1 MFCRNCGQSLPDNTV
16 FCTNCGTK
24 TANLNRADSKAE
36 AINVLPV
43 SSQLPAA
50 FRPGA
55 VSPSDVPH
63 PDAPLNPVIKKKK
76 KKHVALWISLT
87 ILMVI
92 LLGAGY
98 LIASLFGVFGPKDL
112 GVKYTEKDY
121 QSALTKIGTQTT
133 FDKMSGD
140 ELRQYNIDIKK
151 SGTKMVI
158 SDYTWEFSD
167 YQEKNF
173 ELTPEEATAF
183 INEIAPGFFWLEDQQ
198 VNILKDGSVEAS
210 GTLLAAKAISELYP
224 ELKDLIPV
232 SVPEKLDLY
241 AAGGISIKENV
252 LTLDAKEFKSGI
264 ISPVSAQTLN
274 ENAFYFEALYTSVP
288 GLVIHSLEVNDQG
301 NFEVSALIPQT
312 AAITKSESAT

>member
-1 MFCRNCGQSLPDNTV
+1 MEDINMFCRNCGQPLPDNTV

-24 TANLNRADSKAE
+24 TVILNQA
-36 AINVLPV
+36 
-43 SSQLPAA
+43 
-50 FRPGA
+50 G
-55 VSPSDVPH
+55 PSDVPH
-63 PDAPLNPVIKKKK
+63 PDAAPNPVAKKKK

-87 ILMVI
+87 ILLVI
-92 LLGAGY
+92 LLGAGC

-140 ELRQYNIDIKK
+140 ELRQYNKDLKK
-151 SGTKMVI
+151 SGTKMAI

-198 VNILKDGSVEAS
+198 VRILKDGSVEAS
-210 GTLLAAKAISELYP
+210 GVLLAAKAINELYP

-241 AAGGISIKENV
+241 AVGGISIKENV
-252 LTLDAKEFKSGI
+252 LTLNVKEFKSGI

-274 ENAFYFEALYTSVP
+274 ENALYFEALYTTVP

-301 NFEVSALIPQT
+301 NFEISALIPQT
-312 AAITKSESAT
+312 ATITKNGS

>member
-1 MFCRNCGQSLPDNTV
+1 MFCRNCGQSLPDNTI

-24 TANLNRADSKAE
+24 TASLNRAASKAE
-36 AINVLPV
+36 AVNAPPV
-43 SSQLPAA
+43 SIQQPTA

-55 VSPSDVPH
+55 VSPSVVPN
-63 PDAPLNPVIKKKK
+63 PNVTLNPVIKKKK

-87 ILMVI
+87 ILLVI
-92 LLGAGY
+92 LLGAGC

-133 FDKMSGD
+133 FDKMTGD
-140 ELRQYNIDIKK
+140 ELREYNKDIKK
-151 SGTKMVI
+151 SGTKLAI
-158 SDYTWEFSD
+158 SDYNWEFSD

-173 ELTPEEATAF
+173 ELTPEEATAL
-183 INEIAPGFFWLEDQQ
+183 INEIAPGFYWLEDQQ
-198 VNILKDGSVEAS
+198 VRILKDGSVEAA
-210 GTLLAAKAISELYP
+210 GTLLAAKAINELYP
-224 ELKDLIPV
+224 ELKDLIPI
-232 SVPEKLDLY
+232 SVPEKLGLY

-274 ENAFYFEALYTSVP
+274 ENALYFEALYTSVP

-301 NFEVSALIPQT
+301 NFEISALIPQT
-312 AAITKSESAT
+312 ATITKNGS